1 MTHPITASAGTTLLL
16 AAGFLAACGG
26 SSYGGGGGGGGPA
39 TISFAVNPATITLGA
54 SATLT
59 WNTNGS
65 NCTASGDWTGQ
76 KAASGSEQ
84 VTPTEAR
91 VHTYELRCGGGR
103 YGESPTRTATLT
115 VNPAAVA
122 ALWMAEACC
131 EGTETITVT
140 GMTDG
145 VGNSRFVMGGRHYV
159 SKAGAAPAAYATC
172 VTCLAGA
179 RLTEAPPPTLLRV
192 EPVVTARAVPLA
204 GSYTTHLG
212 AGYTL
217 TLTVD
222 AAGEVIGSDTLGCRV
237 NGQVA
242 VRHAAA
248 GGADAVLDVSGCGQS
263 DGRYTGHMALVAGS
277 AGDGTHLLVS
287 ASNAEAAIGWR
298 LDR

>member
-1 MTHPITASAGTTLLL
+1 MAHPTTPLARATLILVAGVL
-16 AAGFLAACGG
+16 AGCGG
-26 SSYGGGGGGGGPA
+26 SYGGGDGGGGPA

-59 WNTNGS
+59 WNTNGN

-115 VNPAAVA
+115 VDPVAVA
-122 ALWMAEACC
+122 ALWTADACC
-131 EGTETITVT
+131 DQGQANKVR
-140 GMTDG
+140 GMTDSAG
-145 VGNSRFVMGGRHYV
+145 SSRFMLDGRHYV
-159 SKAGAAPAAYATC
+159 TRAGAAPAAYATC
-172 VTCLAGA
+172 VTCLAGP
-179 RLTEAPPPTLLRV
+179 RLAEAPAPALIRV
-192 EPVVTARAVPLA
+192 EPVVADRAVPLD

-217 TLTVD
+217 TITVD
-222 AAGEVIGSDTLGCRV
+222 AAGEVFGSDTRGCRM
-237 NGQVA
+237 NGRVA
-242 VRHAAA
+242 GRGSAM
-248 GGADAVLDVSGCGQS
+248 GSADLVLDVSGCNRS
-263 DGRYTGHMALVAGS
+263 NGRYTGYMALVADAS
-277 AGDGTHLLVS
+277 GDMELLVS
-287 ASNAEAAIGWR
+287 ASNSRSAIGWR